1 MKCHHPDVF
10 CCALL
15 NAQPMG
21 FYAPAQIVRDAR
33 EHGVEVRP
41 PCINAS
47 EWDSTL
53 EGGEGPLIPL
63 RLGLRVVRGL
73 AAIHA
78 EAILAARTS
87 GHFRSIEDAWLR
99 SGVPVAALE
108 RLAEADAFRGLG
120 FDRRQALWQVKGLG
134 EKQLPLFAAAEAR
147 EAEREPKVQLTP
159 MTAGREVVE
168 DYHSTQ
174 LTLRDHPLTFLRPE
188 LERRG
193 IIPCASL
200 AHVKN
205 GRKVEVAGIILVRQK
220 PGSAKGVLFITIED
234 ETGIANGIIWPARFE
249 AQRRVVLSSA
259 MIGIKGTV
267 QREGPVIH
275 VIADRIEDY
284 TPLLRTVGERDF
296 PHRPGPGDG
305 ATHPGAPDARDAK
318 SPRQHDWERRVRDSY
333 HSPFRTGADPEEII
347 RQKSRD
353 FH

>member
-1 MKCHHPDVF
+1 
-10 CCALL
+10 
-15 NAQPMG
+15 
-21 FYAPAQIVRDAR
+21 
-33 EHGVEVRP
+33 
-41 PCINAS
+41 
-47 EWDSTL
+47 
-53 EGGEGPLIPL
+53 
-63 RLGLRVVRGL
+63 VVRGL

-78 EAILAARTS
+78 EAILAARAS
-87 GHFRSIEDAWLR
+87 GPFRSIEDAWLR

-108 RLAEADAFRGLG
+108 RLAEADAFRSLG
-120 FDRRQALWQVKGLG
+120 HDRRQALWQVKGLG
-134 EKQLPLFAAAEAR
+134 EKQLPLFAAANAR
-147 EAEREPKVQLTP
+147 EAEREPKVKLTP

-188 LERRG
+188 LEQRG
-193 IIPCASL
+193 IIRCADL
-200 AHVKN
+200 ARVKS

-259 MIGIKGTV
+259 MIGIKGMV
-267 QREGPVIH
+267 QREGQVIH
-275 VIADRIEDY
+275 VIADRIEDL
-284 TPLLRTVGERDF
+284 TPMLRTVGERDF

-305 ATHPGAPDARDAK
+305 ATHPGSPDPRERPQGSAR
-318 SPRQHDWERRVRDSY
+318 QEDWERRVRDSY
-333 HSPFRTGADPEEII
+333 HPPFRTGVDPEEVI